1 MKQRHYLILLV
12 ENNAGVLTRISS
24 LFMQRGFNID
34 TLTVASTDH
43 PGISRITVSFIGDD
57 KVVHQLI
64 SQTEKL
70 IETKLVICVEHEEA
84 VLRELLLVKIETNSD
99 NLDAVVRTA
108 AHNHFRI
115 VDSCNGCMVLETSG
129 SPEKIEKMLKL
140 LEPFDIVEMC
150 RTGVTALEK
159 GRVDYNL

>member
-1 MKQRHYLILLV
+1 MAKFVLSAFADEAGTTLDEQIAALKRNGISYIEPRNINGKPIL
-12 ENNAGVLTRISS
+12 
-24 LFMQRGFNID
+24 
-34 TLTVASTDH
+34 TLT
-43 PGISRITVSFIGDD
+43 DD
-57 KVVHQLI
+57 
-64 SQTEKL
+64 EL
-70 IETKLVICVEHEEA
+70 IEVKKVICVAQEDA
-84 VLRELLLVKIETNSD
+84 VLRELLLVKIETNSE

-129 SPEKIEKMLKL
+129 SPDKIERMLKL

-159 GRVDYNL
+159 GTVDYNL

>member
-1 MKQRHYLILLV
+1 MKQKHYLILLV

-34 TLTVASTDH
+34 TLTVATTDIES
-43 PGISRITVSFIGDD
+43 ISRITVTFTGDD
-57 KVVHQLI
+57 KVAAQLI

-70 IETKLVICVEHEEA
+70 IEVKKVICVAEEDA
-84 VLRELLLVKIETNSD
+84 VLRELLLVKIETNSE

-129 SPEKIEKMLKL
+129 SPDKIERMLKL

-159 GRVDYNL
+159 GKVDYNL